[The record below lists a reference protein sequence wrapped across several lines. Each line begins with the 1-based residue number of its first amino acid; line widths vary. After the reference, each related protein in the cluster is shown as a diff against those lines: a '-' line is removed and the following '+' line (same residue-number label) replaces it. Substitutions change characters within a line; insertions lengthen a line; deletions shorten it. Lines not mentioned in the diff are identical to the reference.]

1 MAIEIILWVS
11 ISGLA
16 FIYAGYGF
24 VVVGLNKFKQFF
36 SSKPAAG
43 NFQLTSHGLTLAQQ
57 EALPEVAVLIA
68 AFNEEEIIKEKIEN
82 TLSLYYPGQK
92 LKLYVVSDGSTDKTN
107 EIVSNFKDVTL
118 LYQPAR
124 KGKSAA
130 INRAMQFITEP
141 VTIFTDANVMINTD
155 AIVAIARHYA
165 DKKVGAVS
173 GEKVVMHDERASA
186 ASTEG
191 IYWKYESFLKK
202 QDAKLYSVAGAAGEM
217 FSVRTALFETIPEDT
232 LLDDFQISMNII
244 RKGYRVIYE
253 PTALASENPSLNIAE
268 EYKRKVRIAAGGI
281 QIIERNTDIC
291 NPFQYGIFSF
301 QFLIHR
307 VTRWTIA
314 PVFIVTAFL
323 SNILLI
329 NYSNFYTTLFVLQL
343 TFHLAA
349 LAGWQLGNRRI
360 KIKALHV
367 PFYFEFMHYCVVMG
381 WIRYFKGNQKAT
393 WQKATRLSYN

>member
-1 MAIEIILWVS
+1 MLAEIILWVS
-11 ISGLA
+11 ILGLI
-16 FIYAGYGF
+16 FIYAGYGL
-24 VVVGLNKFKQFF
+24 VVAAINKFKPTVRDANVAE
-36 SSKPAAG
+36 S
-43 NFQLTSHGLTLAQQ
+43 
-57 EALPEVAVLIA
+57 ELPEVSILIA

-82 TLSLYYPGQK
+82 TLSLHYPDQK

-107 EIVSNFKDVTL
+107 EIVSGFKNVTL

-130 INRAMQFITEP
+130 INRAMQFIQEP
-141 VTIFTDANVMINTD
+141 VTVFTDANVMINKEG
-155 AIVAIARHYA
+155 IVAIARHYA
-165 DKKVGAVS
+165 NEKIGGVS
-173 GEKVVMHDERASA
+173 GEKVVMHDERAAA

-191 IYWKYESFLKK
+191 VYWKYESFLKK
-202 QDAKLYSVAGAAGEM
+202 QDARLYSIAGAAGEM
-217 FSVRTALFETIPEDT
+217 FSIRTSLFEIIPEDT

-253 PTALASENPSLNIAE
+253 PAAFASENPSLNIAE

-281 QIIERNTDIC
+281 QIIERNTDIF
-291 NPFQYGIFSF
+291 NPFNYGIFSF

-314 PVFIVTAFL
+314 PVFIVTALL
-323 SNILLI
+323 SNMFLI
-329 NYSNFYTTLFVLQL
+329 NYSNFYTILFVLQL
-343 TFHLAA
+343 AFHLAA
-349 LAGWQLGNRRI
+349 LAGWQLGNRQI
-360 KIKALHV
+360 KVKALHV

>member
-130 INRAMQFITEP
+130 I
-141 VTIFTDANVMINTD
+141 V
-155 AIVAIARHYA
+155 
-165 DKKVGAVS
+165 
-173 GEKVVMHDERASA
+173 
-186 ASTEG
+186 
-191 IYWKYESFLKK
+191 
-202 QDAKLYSVAGAAGEM
+202 
-217 FSVRTALFETIPEDT
+217 
-232 LLDDFQISMNII
+232 
-244 RKGYRVIYE
+244 
-253 PTALASENPSLNIAE
+253 LAP
-268 EYKRKVRIAAGGI
+268 Y
-281 QIIERNTDIC
+281 
-291 NPFQYGIFSF
+291 
-301 QFLIHR
+301 
-307 VTRWTIA
+307 
-314 PVFIVTAFL
+314 
-323 SNILLI
+323 
-329 NYSNFYTTLFVLQL
+329 
-343 TFHLAA
+343 
-349 LAGWQLGNRRI
+349 
-360 KIKALHV
+360 
-367 PFYFEFMHYCVVMG
+367 
-381 WIRYFKGNQKAT
+381 
-393 WQKATRLSYN
+393 